1 MQWIV
6 GHRPKLRLI
15 VIYIGYWSAI
25 DYLQWNVESTSKLDY
40 KGVNI
45 PMGPTNPHSKLTYYD
60 DTIYEG
66 LIDYRFILVHKG
78 INYATLH
85 KGIMYKVSGLC

>member
-1 MQWIV
+1 
-6 GHRPKLRLI
+6 
-15 VIYIGYWSAI
+15 
-25 DYLQWNVESTSKLDY
+25 
-40 KGVNI
+40 
-45 PMGPTNPHSKLTYYD
+45 MGPTNPHSKLTYYD